1 MADKGKHRRAEQ
13 AGKKGRRG
21 LRLVVL
27 AALAAMLVAALTSM
41 EDGIHFASLRRWLMY
56 GESASSQDVFSY
68 AADTANQFGQLDSGL
83 LVVGSGEIVLYS
95 ASGGASY
102 SLPMRMGSPQLSVGS
117 KQAAVCD
124 VGGGVLY
131 LLNRE
136 GLRREMNTERGLCY
150 YSARLNSSDYLAV
163 TQQKSGYKAGVSVY
177 NSGGKEIFHFDS
189 SDNYIS
195 DAIVTEDCRRLAAV
209 SLEAQ
214 DGAFV
219 TRLLIYDLESA
230 QLTASCAI
238 RDGLALE
245 LASRKDRLVVLC
257 DKRLV
262 ISALDGTTLLDR
274 PYGSLY
280 LHGCALTGKDFCA
293 LLLGRYQSGNA
304 CTLTTY
310 DLDGGEI
317 ASLELTEEVLDLS
330 AAGDRLAVLFGDR
343 LVVYDRELT
352 EQARLEGVGYAK
364 EIHMAEDGTVL
375 VLSGTSARRFLP

>member
-1 MADKGKHRRAEQ
+1 MAEKGKHSSAEQ
-13 AGKKGRRG
+13 TGRKRHR

-41 EDGIHFASLRRWLMY
+41 EDGVHFASLRPWLMY

-68 AADTANQFGQLDSGL
+68 AADTANQFGQLGGGL
-83 LVVGSGEIVLYS
+83 LVVGSGEIVLY
-95 ASGGASY
+95 AGGGAVY
-102 SLPMRMGSPQLSVGS
+102 SVPMRMGSPQLSVGS

-131 LLNRE
+131 LLDRE
-136 GLRREMNTERGLCY
+136 GLRRELNTDRGLCY

-163 TQQKSGYKAGVSVY
+163 TRQKSGYKASVSVY

-214 DGAFV
+214 NGAFV

-230 QLTASCAI
+230 QLAGSSAI
-238 RDGLALE
+238 RDGLVLE
-245 LASRKDRLVVLC
+245 LASRKDRLIALC

-262 ISALDGTTLLDR
+262 ISTLDGATLLDR
-274 PYGSLY
+274 PYGNLY
-280 LHGCALTGKDFCA
+280 LHDCALTGEDFCA
-293 LLLGRYQSGNA
+293 LLLGRYRTGNV

-310 DLDGGEI
+310 GLDGAEL

-343 LVVYDRELT
+343 LVIYDRTLT
-352 EQARLEGVGYAK
+352 EQARLEDVGYAR
-364 EIHMAEDGTVL
+364 EVRMAADGTVL
-375 VLSGTSARRFLP
+375 LLSGTSARRFLP